1 MRAVV
6 CKTFGAPET
15 LAVEDIPAPQP
26 APGQVLI
33 DVKAAGINFP
43 DSLFIAGKYQVKPP
57 LPFVPGLELS
67 GVVRAVGEG
76 VGGLTPGQRVAAH
89 PESGGAFAAQVV
101 VAAGRVFPIPD
112 TLDFVTAAGFLIS
125 YGTSQHAL
133 KDRGQLKPGET
144 LLVLGAAGGIGLTAV
159 ELGKAMGARVIAAAS
174 SPEKLALCRE
184 YGADETIDYSRED
197 LRARIKELTGG
208 RGIDVVYD
216 PVGGPYTEPVVR
228 SLAREGRYLVLGFAA
243 GEIPK
248 IPLNLVLLKTSA
260 IVGAYW
266 GPSIDADPARN
277 AANLAELYAWH
288 AQGKLKPHIS
298 ETYPLEQAGLA
309 IERVAQRRT
318 RGKVVLV
325 VDA

>member
-1 MRAVV
+1 MRAVL
-6 CKTFGAPET
+6 CTTFGAPGE
-15 LAVEDIPAPQP
+15 LVIGDIPAPVP
-26 APGQVLI
+26 AAGQVLI
-33 DVKAAGINFP
+33 EVKAAGINFP

-57 LPFVPGLELS
+57 LPFVPGLELA

-76 VGGLTPGQRVAAH
+76 VDGFRPGQRVAAH
-89 PESGGAFAAQVV
+89 PESGGAFAEQAVV
-101 VAAGRVFPIPD
+101 SAGRVFPIPD
-112 TLDFVTAAGFLIS
+112 TLDFVTAAGFLIT

-133 KDRGQLKPGET
+133 QDRGRLRPGET

-159 ELGKAMGARVIAAAS
+159 ELGKAMGARVIACAS
-174 SPEKLALCRE
+174 SAEKLALCRD

-197 LRARIKELTGG
+197 LRARVKALTEG
-208 RGIDVVYD
+208 RGLDVVYD
-216 PVGGPYTEPVVR
+216 PVGGPYTEPMVR
-228 SLAREGRYLVLGFAA
+228 SLARDGRYLVLGFAA

-266 GPSIDADPARN
+266 GPSIDADPEHN
-277 AANLAELYAWH
+277 AANLAQLYAWH
-288 AQGKLKPHIS
+288 AQGRLRPHIS
-298 ETYPLEQAGLA
+298 ETYPLEQAALA
-309 IERVAQRRT
+309 IERVASRRT